1 MRHMR
6 PRWAFVA
13 AAVTALAVITGCSGP
28 NGSPPEQGGSDDG
41 TGDGAAVTV
50 RFWQNQFSNEDNAW
64 FKATVDAFNKS
75 QDKIDVVLTVVP
87 GDAWEQKLKAAQAAG
102 QAPDM
107 YTMNYSAV
115 PMNAR
120 NGQLA
125 PITDY
130 ISAAAWDDLDP
141 RFRAAVTVNDQAYAY
156 PIYYEP
162 SALLFY
168 RTDLY
173 EAAGLDPATPPKTYA
188 ELVAAGERLKAAD
201 PKTVPFQI
209 AQTAV
214 ELSWSTWG
222 AQYGTSGHMPIS
234 DDWSTARADDPAY
247 EPLFQLYQDLYGKGI
262 LAKQPLSAYGDA
274 TPLGQGTL
282 ASMACG
288 SWAISMLLADYP
300 DMVSKLAV
308 APMPSV
314 DGDPSRTTATLGGW
328 TIGVDAKSEH
338 VEAAASA
345 ISWMLAEDTS
355 VPKAYFTGTKF
366 TKLSPRTSL
375 AAELAEDPERDVD
388 PFYDVLVDSTK
399 TAILEPTYDWQVS
412 LAFGTA
418 LEKAMRGGDIAAAQA
433 EANAAITKVIGDLSL
448 ANQEH

>member
-1 MRHMR
+1 MKHRVS
-6 PRWAFVA
+6 RW
-13 AAVTALAVITGCSGP
+13 ALAVVAAGALAMTTGCAGP
-28 NGSPPEQGGSDDG
+28 SKSPQTGGSSRG
-41 TGDGAAVTV
+41 SQGPVTV

-64 FKATVDAFNKS
+64 FKATVDEFNKS
-75 QDKIDVVLTVVP
+75 QDKVNVVLTVVP

-130 ISAAAWDDLDP
+130 IDAAAWDDLDP
-141 RFRAAVTVNDQAYAY
+141 RFRAAVTVDDKQYAY

-173 EAAGLDPATPPKTYA
+173 QAAGLDPKNPPTTYA
-188 ELVAAGERLKAAD
+188 ELVAAGEELKAAD
-201 PKTVPFQI
+201 STTVPFQI

-222 AQYGTSGHMPIS
+222 AQYGTSGHMPIA
-234 DDWSTARADDPAY
+234 DDWSTAQADDAAY
-247 EPLFQLYQDLYGKGI
+247 KPLFQLYQDLYSKGI

-274 TPLGQGTL
+274 TPLGQGKL
-282 ASMACG
+282 ASMASG
-288 SWAISMLLADYP
+288 SWAISLLLADFP
-300 DMVSKLAV
+300 KMVDKLAV

-338 VEAAASA
+338 VQQAASA
-345 ISWMLAEDTS
+345 ISWMLAEDAS
-355 VPKAYFTGTKF
+355 FPKAYFTATKF
-366 TKLSPRTSL
+366 TKLSPRMSL
-375 AAELAEDPERDVD
+375 ADELAQDPERSVD
-388 PFYDVLVDSTK
+388 PFYDVLVESTK

-418 LEKAMRGGDIAAAQA
+418 LEKAMRGGDIPAAQS
-433 EANAAITKVIGDLSL
+433 EANAAITKVINDLKL
-448 ANQEH
+448 ADQQH